1 MITRMKVFVS
11 RVVVMIMYD
20 FGIWVELYSRMYQ
33 FKMMCKRPR
42 RYIHK
47 KRFVLVVTSGRVE
60 LVSGIKKVD

>member
-33 FKMMCKRPR
+33 F
-42 RYIHK
+42 
-47 KRFVLVVTSGRVE
+47 
-60 LVSGIKKVD
+60 